1 MEDSSKTNQELVKEI
16 SLLKQRIEELERLE
30 TEHKKMEEA
39 LRSGQTQLPGAAGIG
54 LSQAKV
60 LGGLLRICSSC
71 KKIRNDEG
79 DWEQMEEYIRNRSN
93 VDFSHTYCP
102 ECAEKVRSQ
111 LHRKK

>member
-39 LRSGQTQLPGAAGIG
+39 LRAGQAQLTGATGIE

-102 ECAEKVRSQ
+102 ECAEKLRSQ
-111 LHRKK
+111 LHQKK

>member
-39 LRSGQTQLPGAAGIG
+39 LRACQAQLPGATGIE

-79 DWEQMEEYIRNRSN
+79 DWEQIEEYIRNRSN